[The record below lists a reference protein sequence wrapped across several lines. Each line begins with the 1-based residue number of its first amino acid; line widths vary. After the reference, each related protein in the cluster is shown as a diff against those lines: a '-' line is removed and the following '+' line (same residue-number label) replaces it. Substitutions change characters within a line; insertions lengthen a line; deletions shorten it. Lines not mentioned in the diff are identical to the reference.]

1 MFQFKKVGLLG
12 RILLLLALIFM
23 VFQLISV
30 RQQIADAR
38 AEAETLTQQVNEQ
51 TQTNTELSNAIEN
64 RDNPDFVEDVARE
77 KLGLVSPNDRV
88 FYITD

>member
-1 MFQFKKVGLLG
+1 MFQWKKVGLLG

-30 RQQIADAR
+30 RQQIANAR
-38 AEAETLTQQVNEQ
+38 AESETLTQQVNEQ
-51 TQTNTELSNAIEN
+51 TQSNTELSNAIEN
-64 RDNPDFVEDVARE
+64 RDNPDFVEDIARE